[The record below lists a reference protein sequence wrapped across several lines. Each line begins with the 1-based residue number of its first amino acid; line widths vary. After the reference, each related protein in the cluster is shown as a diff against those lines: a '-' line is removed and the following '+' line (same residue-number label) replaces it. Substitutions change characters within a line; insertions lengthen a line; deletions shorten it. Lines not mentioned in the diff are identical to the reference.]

1 MPLRFCQDTSDRER
15 TASRLLY
22 RPTHNNKSDSELGLG
37 LDVDQTRSGQ
47 KYTAVRTGCCSKKG
61 TIKRKKNRGDIAHA
75 HTHTSSKRARGDTT
89 IESKNTAVHVPC
101 SSVYEC
107 DVFVCV
113 CVYVCTDG
121 K

>member
-1 MPLRFCQDTSDRER
+1 MLLHFCQDTSDRER
-15 TASRLLY
+15 TASHLLY

-47 KYTAVRTGCCSKKG
+47 KYTAGQDWVLFKKRDN
-61 TIKRKKNRGDIAHA
+61 KEKKNRGDIA

-101 SSVYEC
+101 SSVYE
-107 DVFVCV
+107 
-113 CVYVCTDG
+113 
-121 K
+121 